1 MNNQIRKRKTRSSR
15 KSNRKMNRKRT
26 HTKKNRRKSNR
37 KMKRKKRGG
46 VLSTEKQAG
55 GTTKE
60 DTAQQELPSN
70 WEMRTTENG
79 RPFFIDHTTRTT
91 TWVDPRPTAQ
101 QELPSNW
108 EMRTADNGR
117 PFIIDHATRTW
128 WWVDPRPT
136 AQQDPADE
144 YTELSEADIEA
155 NIDRLRDPQPTDRPT
170 VETPE
175 GAELAFL
182 RRRRGHLEVVLII

>member
-1 MNNQIRKRKTRSSR
+1 MKNQIRKRQTR
-15 KSNRKMNRKRT
+15 KSNRKMTCQRT

-79 RPFFIDHTTRTT
+79 RPFFIDHATRTT

-108 EMRTADNGR
+108 EKRTADNGR
-117 PFIIDHATRTW
+117 PFIIDHATQTW
-128 WWVDPRPT
+128 WWVDPPPT
-136 AQQDPADE
+136 AQQDLADE
-144 YTELSEADIEA
+144 YTGLSEADIQA
-155 NIDRLRDPQPTDRPT
+155 KIDRFLDPQPTDRPT
-170 VETPE
+170 AETPE
-175 GAELAFL
+175 GSELAFL
-182 RRRRGHLEVVLII
+182 RKRREHLEVVLII